1 MSLGVLQKN
10 FRSNHPTTC
19 GKVERFQQ
27 TMKKWLAAQPHQ
39 PVTIAELQTLLDC
52 FVEDYNHRRPHRSLP
67 HRATPALAYTARP
80 KAIPGDH

>member
-1 MSLGVLQKN
+1 VPTLGAMSLGVLQKN

-39 PVTIAELQTLLDC
+39 PVTIAELQTLLD
-52 FVEDYNHRRPHRSLP
+52 
-67 HRATPALAYTARP
+67 
-80 KAIPGDH
+80 